1 MPKFGACC
9 LSSINLSEYVVSPF
23 TKEAFFDLNSFVN
36 DIPIYVRNADK
47 IIDESAKLHG
57 LKEQQEFALNYR
69 NIGIGIM
76 GLGTLFLKLG
86 IRFGSQD
93 SIKLTEMIAS
103 NLFRHAVIA
112 SSKLAAVLGSFPKYT
127 DKVFDSTIV
136 KNHFTS
142 EEIIE
147 LRKNGLRNSSL
158 LSIAPTGSI
167 GTMLGISTGAEAYFS
182 DSYYRKT
189 VSLNGDRDK
198 YYKVELPIFKQARE
212 STINKD
218 AIVIVHNIP
227 WKERIEIQ
235 STLQRSIDTAIS
247 STCNLSKDTKVEEI
261 ELIYLYAWQQGLKGF
276 TIYVDG
282 CRDGVLSTKIENSN
296 SKLWFNHITPVSRK
310 TLGTTH
316 GTTSCKKCACGTL
329 YVTCNRDQQGNLV
342 EVFTHT
348 SKGGICQ
355 ANMNA
360 VTRLISLNLRSGV
373 KIDEIIDQIKG
384 INCPACTTCKAKG
397 IKVDGI
403 SCPDIISK
411 TISEALKYNPCID
424 IPIEKCN
431 EKQLEPNT
439 KDINS
444 SHKCPECGE
453 PLIASAGC
461 YSCMSCGYSK
471 CSM

>member
-9 LSSINLSEYVVSPF
+9 LSSINLSEYVIRPF
-23 TKEAFFDLNSFVN
+23 TKEAVFDLDSFVN

-47 IIDESAKLHG
+47 IIDESAKLHA

-86 IRFGSQD
+86 VRFGSKE
-93 SIKLTEMIAS
+93 SIKITETIAS

-112 SSKLAAVLGSFPKYT
+112 SSKLAIILGSFPKYT
-127 DKVFDSTIV
+127 DKVFDSTIIR
-136 KNHFTS
+136 NHFTS
-142 EEIIE
+142 EEIVE
-147 LRKNGLRNSSL
+147 LRKNGLRNASL

-189 VSLNGDRDK
+189 ISLNGDGDK

-218 AIVIVHNIP
+218 TIVTVHNIS
-227 WKERIEIQ
+227 WKERIKVQ
-235 STLQRSIDTAIS
+235 ATLQKYIDTAIS
-247 STCNLSKDTKVEEI
+247 STCNLSKDTTVEEI

-282 CRDGVLSTKIENSN
+282 CRDGVLSTKIENN
-296 SKLWFNHITPVSRK
+296 KSKPEIWFNQITPVSRK

-316 GTTSCKKCACGTL
+316 GSTSCKKCACGTL
-329 YVTCNRDQQGNLV
+329 YITCNKDDKGNLV

-373 KIDEIIDQIKG
+373 KVDEVIDQIKG
-384 INCPACTTCKAKG
+384 INCPACNTCKARG
-397 IKVDGI
+397 INIDGL
-403 SCPDIISK
+403 SCPDIISRVIKESVNGETCTPLEPVTNTTDTNIKQDTK
-411 TISEALKYNPCID
+411 TI
-424 IPIEKCN
+424 
-431 EKQLEPNT
+431 
-439 KDINS
+439 
-444 SHKCPECGE
+444 CPECGE
-453 PLIASAGC
+453 PLVATGGC
-461 YSCMSCGYSK
+461 VSCLSCGFSH
-471 CSM
+471 CG